1 MMGKYTDILDER
13 EKKGGSISLN
23 PLANILTTGKAVSED
38 ERVGDAADMVRST
51 FSRYTPDWIKQGGE
65 VLGSGFMSVIKNI
78 DRPRGA
84 VAGVWDV
91 FGETGPKFQLNTETG
106 GYEWVNQDSVVED
119 ESLPS
124 RLKEGAV
131 EGWQDPFSKSF
142 ADEVISLYPEGVRE
156 FSPGG
161 VPVGK
166 GLEFI
171 TDVGLNIGGDP
182 LTTLPTRAITAPFQA
197 AKYAADKTGLSAAGQ
212 KVLDFGPIKNSLEKF
227 NVYTGDAA
235 NAQKVIN
242 ELRLEQRGV
251 DIESMREGSQLNE
264 QIIGI
269 AKDAGV
275 SVPELKSAILQGI
288 ESGAIDDLAQY
299 GPRAMQFAKD
309 EVKFYENILAAEKA
323 SGRDIADIA
332 ARGIDP
338 ETGKVLG
345 VGIGEKGYV
354 PHIHNQTFT
363 QKIMSALSPKMPSA
377 FRRKLAGTIQEINA
391 KAGRKFF
398 MDDPVALRIMR
409 QRWSSQVLAADR
421 LLNSAAENF
430 GKKVF
435 KKDGFR
441 VDAKG
446 VKIPDDWQV
455 VKGVAYPSDFA
466 RILKKQHE
474 VLSDPKALRGL
485 IKTYD
490 EIQTWWKKY
499 ALALRPAWHTRNAFG
514 NFWNAYFLG
523 GLTNAKRYGDAASIQ
538 KAMQVGKG
546 SIVKEVDAL
555 AAKVSGKTVGRNV
568 EVSGTGMTREEIF
581 NEAVRRGVYES
592 GMYGREL
599 GEQAA
604 KSSRVPFHTE
614 WEGINKA
621 FAAGK
626 TLENNARLAL
636 FIDGIEKGII
646 KASKGGKS
654 IDPKTARRILDESAT
669 NVRKSLF
676 DYADLSPFEKQWMKR
691 IIPFYTWTRKN
702 IPAQLM
708 AAVRHPDRANKLN
721 ILVNA
726 MQRGVDKI
734 DSNDID
740 QWIKGQFPIFL
751 NAKDSENTYTFIT
764 ALSYLPTAELNR
776 LFKNPQEY
784 MGDAWAMTSPL
795 IKTPLEIWRNYD
807 SFRKKPIDVLQW
819 ESTGK
824 DWTAGEG
831 AFRSVPGIDT
841 EILGKEVSFGKGSA
855 NFLGMKV
862 TPLQRHML
870 QSLVLLG
877 EVDRLNP
884 FSIFGSE
891 DKKSWGGVYRQG
903 QDIPESARW
912 IRAILGARIYERE
925 KGAGV
930 ARKQYDEI
938 TQMEFLKTKIEQ
950 EMKKGNR
957 QNPELM
963 KHLWEQLNGILTGG
977 K

>member
-1 MMGKYTDILDER
+1 MGKYADILDDR
-13 EKKGGSISLN
+13 EKRTGSTSVN
-23 PLANILTTGKAVSED
+23 PLGNIWNFGRAASED
-38 ERVGDAADMVRST
+38 ERVGDAADMVTST
-51 FSRYTPDWIKQGGE
+51 FNRYTPDWLKQGGE

-78 DRPRGA
+78 DRPRGTI
-84 VAGVWDV
+84 AGVWDV
-91 FGETGPKFQLNTETG
+91 LGETGPKFQLNTDTG
-106 GYEWVNQDSVVED
+106 SYEWVDQDSVTED
-119 ESLPS
+119 ESLIS
-124 RLKEGAV
+124 KLGEGAV

-142 ADEVISLYPEGVRE
+142 ADEVTSLYPEAVKE

-182 LTTLPTRAITAPFQA
+182 LTALPTRAITAPFQA
-197 AKYAADKTGLSAAGQ
+197 AKYASDKTGLTGVGQ
-212 KVLDFGPIKNSLEKF
+212 KILDFGPIKNALEKF

-242 ELRLEQRGV
+242 DLRLEQRGA
-251 DIESMREGSQLNE
+251 DIESMREGTQLHE
-264 QIIGI
+264 QLVEI

-275 SVPELKSAILQGI
+275 SVPELQRAILQGV
-288 ESGAIDDLAQY
+288 ESGAIDDLAKY
-299 GPRAMQFAKD
+299 GPKAMQFAKD
-309 EVKFYENILAAEKA
+309 EVKFYENILSAEKA
-323 SGRDIADIA
+323 AGRNIEDIA

-338 ETGKVLG
+338 DTGKILG

-354 PHIHNQTFT
+354 PHVYNQTFT
-363 QKIMSALSPKMPSA
+363 QKIMSALSPKMPA
-377 FRRKLAGTIQEINA
+377 EFRRKLAGTIQEINE

-435 KKDGFR
+435 KKGGFR
-441 VDAKG
+441 VDGKG

-455 VKGVAYPSDFA
+455 IKGVAYPSDFA
-466 RILKKQHE
+466 RILKNQHQ

-485 IKTYD
+485 IKTFD

-499 ALALRPAWHTRNAFG
+499 ALALRPAWHSRNAFG

-523 GLTNAKRYGDAASIQ
+523 GLTNAKRYGDAAAIQ

-546 SIVKEVDAL
+546 GIVKEVDAL

-599 GEQAA
+599 GEAAA
-604 KSSRVPFHTE
+604 KSSKIPGATE
-614 WEGINKA
+614 WTGVNKA

-646 KASKGGKS
+646 KASKGGKE
-654 IDPKTARRILDESAT
+654 IDPKMARRILDESAT

-726 MQRGVDKI
+726 MQKGVDKI

-740 QWIKGQFPIFL
+740 LWIKGQYPIFL
-751 NAKDSENTYTFIT
+751 DAEDSENTYTFIT

-776 LFKNPQEY
+776 VFKDPTEY

-795 IKTPLEIWRNYD
+795 IKMPLEVWKNYD

-819 ESTGK
+819 ESAGK

-831 AFRSVPGIDT
+831 AFRSVPGM
-841 EILGKEVSFGKGSA
+841 KGSES
-855 NFLGMKV
+855 FLGIKV

-891 DKKSWGGVYRQG
+891 DKKSWAGAYRQG
-903 QDIPESARW
+903 QEIPESARW
-912 IRAILGARIYERE
+912 IRAILGARVYQRE

-930 ARKQYDEI
+930 ARKQYDVI
-938 TQMEFLKTKIEQ
+938 SQMEFLQQKIEQ
-950 EMKKGNR
+950 EMRKGNR

>member
-1 MMGKYTDILDER
+1 MGKYADILDDRKKER
-13 EKKGGSISLN
+13 TLTGVNPILDLLN
-23 PLANILTTGKAVSED
+23 LGKAASENETIRQIPNYSSVIYD
-38 ERVGDAADMVRST
+38 
-51 FSRYTPDWIKQGGE
+51 RYMPDKVKQGAK
-65 VLGSGFMSVIKNI
+65 VVGSGAMKMINYLDKF
-78 DRPRGA
+78 RGTA
-84 VAGVWDV
+84 AGVWDV
-91 FGETGPKFQLNTETG
+91 IGEEGPKFQLNKETG
-106 GYEWVNQDSVVED
+106 NYEWVSQAPTVTEEREPFIDRA
-119 ESLPS
+119 L
-124 RLKEGAV
+124 EGAK

-142 ADEVISLYPEGVRE
+142 SDEVLSLYPEGVKE

-166 GLEFI
+166 ALEFT
-171 TDVGLNIGGDP
+171 TDVGLNIMGDP
-182 LTTLPTRAITAPFQA
+182 LTALPTRAITAPFQA
-197 AKYAADKTGLSAAGQ
+197 AKYASDKTGLSAAGQ
-212 KVLDFGPIKNSLEKF
+212 KILDFGPIKNSLEKF

-242 ELRLEQRGV
+242 DLRLEQRGA

-264 QIIGI
+264 QLIEI

-275 SVPELKSAILQGI
+275 SVPELKSAILQGV

-323 SGRDIADIA
+323 SGRNIEDIA

-354 PHIHNQTFT
+354 PHIYNQTFT
-363 QKIMSALSPKMPSA
+363 QKIMSALSPKMPA
-377 FRRKLAGTIQEINA
+377 EFKRKLAGTIQEINE

-435 KKDGFR
+435 KKGGFR

-455 VKGVAYPSDFA
+455 IKGVAYPSDFA
-466 RILKKQHE
+466 RILKNQHQ

-499 ALALRPAWHTRNAFG
+499 ALAARPAWHTRNAFG

-523 GLTNAKRYGDAASIQ
+523 GLTNAKRYGDAAAIQ
-538 KAMQVGKG
+538 KAMHVGKG
-546 SIVKEVDAL
+546 AIVGKVDEL
-555 AAKVSGKTVGRNV
+555 AAGLRGKGVGRNV

-599 GEQAA
+599 GEQAT
-604 KSSRVPFHTE
+604 KVSQIPGHTE
-614 WEGINKA
+614 WTGINKA

-626 TLENNARLAL
+626 TMENNARLAL

-654 IDPKTARRILDESAT
+654 IDPKMARRILDESAT

-676 DYADLSPFEKQWMKR
+676 DYADLSQFEKQWMKR

-708 AAVRHPDRANKLN
+708 AAVRHPDRTQKLN

-726 MQRGVDKI
+726 MQKGVDRI

-751 NAKDSENTYTFIT
+751 NSKESEGTYTFLT

-776 LFKNPQEY
+776 VFKNPKEY

-795 IKTPLEIWRNYD
+795 IKMPLEIWRNYD
-807 SFRKKPIDVLQW
+807 SFRKQPIDVLQW

-831 AFRSVPGIDT
+831 AFRSVPG
-841 EILGKEVSFGKGSA
+841 LKGSET
-855 NFLGMKV
+855 FLGMKV

-884 FSIFGSE
+884 FSIFGTE
-891 DKKSWGGVYRQG
+891 DKKSWAGAYRQD
-903 QDIPESARW
+903 QQIPESARW

-925 KGAGV
+925 KGAGKL
-930 ARKQYDEI
+930 RKQYDEI
-938 TQMEFLKTKIEQ
+938 SQMEFLQQKIEQ
-950 EMKKGNR
+950 EMRKGNR